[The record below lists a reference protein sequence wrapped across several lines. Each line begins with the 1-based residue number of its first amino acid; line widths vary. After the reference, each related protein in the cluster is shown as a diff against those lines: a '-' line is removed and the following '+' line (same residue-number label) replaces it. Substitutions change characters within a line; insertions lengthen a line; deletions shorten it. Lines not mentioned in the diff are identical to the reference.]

1 MNGNNN
7 NQLVKI
13 TPYEFFAIKEEV
25 SIFIEICSFCMEY
38 ELGCA
43 LAALRFTYLPVI
55 AVHFQHR
62 SGVYIFSKN
71 HFAYSLPIYNS
82 FSLQKY
88 IFFSEL
94 GKLNDFKG
102 KYTMNFFVKSFKQI
116 EKSCLLM
123 STQNFFQQIIKN
135 HLGFYSEK
143 YTPLP
148 PFLQSILI
156 QNLQLNL

>member
-123 STQNFFQQIIKN
+123 STQKFFNKSSKIIWGFILKN
-135 HLGFYSEK
+135 IHPFHRFSNRYSFK
-143 YTPLP
+143 TC
-148 PFLQSILI
+148 
-156 QNLQLNL
+156 N